1 MTTYVSSAGHGGSD
15 PGAVSGGRWEYLIAR
30 SINWWFITDL
40 RAAGY
45 TITDATDDE
54 GDANN
59 VLNDQ
64 IRKAN
69 ASGADIAISFHLN
82 SNSGTPGT
90 GVECLYYKGSSAG
103 YNLAVPVSRAIANRF
118 GWTDRGA
125 KARTDLGW
133 LNYTTMTAIL
143 LECGFINNSE
153 DMMDLIGSERIAA
166 DTVIEALT
174 GKKVGAL
181 AVQDVSDVWEGKI
194 ISGPDRVSTGDE
206 ARKWLTQMGYAP
218 SYKMVFVYNA
228 MKDADASTATFLALN
243 AGGVAIGVR
252 NDRNALTEAVRELEK
267 HRGEIVELY
276 RVGGEAVL
284 CGKVMN
290 RLKLA
295 AGI

>member
-1 MTTYVSSAGHGGSD
+1 MTTYVSSAGHGGDD

-82 SNSGTPGT
+82 ANSGAPGT
-90 GVECLYYKGSSAG
+90 GVECLYYAGNTAG
-103 YNLAVPVSRAIANRF
+103 YNLAVPVSQAVADRF
-118 GWTDRGA
+118 GWVNRGA
-125 KARTDLGW
+125 KGRSDLGW

-174 GKKVGAL
+174 GRKVGAL
-181 AVQDVSDVWEGKI
+181 AIQDVSDVWEGKT
-194 ISGPDRVSTGDE
+194 ISGPDRVATGDA
-206 ARKWLTQMGYAP
+206 ARKWLTQMGYANK
-218 SYKMVFVYNA
+218 YEKVFIFNA
-228 MKDADASTATFLALN
+228 MMLADAAEAHTLAMHS
-243 AGGVAIGVR
+243 GGVAIGVR
-252 NDRNALTEAVRELEK
+252 NDRNALTEAVRELEA
-267 HRGEIVELY
+267 HRGKIVELY
-276 RVGGEAVL
+276 RVGGEGVL